1 MPFIQQMEHIGSHL
15 SSDPEE
21 TVEIGRMLGLMLCPG
36 HVVGLVG
43 ELGAGKT
50 CFVQGV
56 SRGLEVDPRVY
67 VSSPTFTLVNE
78 YPGRLTLYHIDLYRL
93 SDPDELVEIGLDE
106 YYRSD
111 GACLVEWFDRFPHDT
126 PPHYLELRFEVLG
139 DTQRRLDVWATGEQ
153 HAALGRRWT
162 SGLDDEK

>member
-1 MPFIQQMEHIGSHL
+1 MEQIGSHV
-15 SSDPEE
+15 SNSPDE
-21 TVEIGRMLGLMLCPG
+21 TVEMGRILGQTIGPG

-56 SRGLEVDPRVY
+56 SRGLEVDPHVY

-93 SDPDELVEIGLDE
+93 SDPDELVEIGLDD
-106 YYRSD
+106 YYRGD
-111 GACLVEWFDRFPHDT
+111 GACLVEWFDRFPQDA
-126 PPHYLELRFEVLG
+126 PPGHMELRFEVL
-139 DTQRRLDVWATGEQ
+139 DDSRRRVDVRACGPE
-153 HAALGRRWT
+153 HMALGRRW
-162 SGLDDEK
+162 SGGLDTEK